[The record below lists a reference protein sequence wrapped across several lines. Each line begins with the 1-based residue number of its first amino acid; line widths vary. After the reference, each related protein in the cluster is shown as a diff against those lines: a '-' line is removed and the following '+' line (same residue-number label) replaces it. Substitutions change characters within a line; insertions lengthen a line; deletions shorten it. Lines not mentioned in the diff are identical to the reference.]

1 MVHLNM
7 LSGNFAHA
15 YCSTWWKRPKNLI
28 WDFNSRENNI
38 SVYIDG
44 GMWAGFGDKNDGKK
58 KFLWI
63 LESKS
68 YDGGTS
74 EQAKILVD
82 RLKETFEQVWTHNDE
97 LLKLDPIFKW
107 SPAYGSYI
115 ESPKIHDKT
124 KLISMITSD
133 KQATEQH
140 QFRYNFAVKNK
151 NMLDLYGRGFNEI
164 EKKETG
170 LNDYMFSV
178 AIENNTY
185 DTYFTEKILDCF
197 LTGTIPIFKGTK
209 KIVNYFDSNGIIFL
223 DEIDNLSELTSDLYY
238 SKMDSIKENFERAFE
253 YELLDDWLFEKY
265 IKNYV

>member
-15 YCSTWWKRPKNLI
+15 YCSTWWKVSKHI
-28 WDFNSRENNI
+28 KWDFFSRENPI

-74 EQAKILVD
+74 EQAKSEVERI
-82 RLKETFEQVWTHNDE
+82 KETYEQVWTHNDE
-97 LLKLDPIFKW
+97 LIALDPIFKW

-115 ESPKIHDKT
+115 EEPKIYNKS

-140 QFRYNFAVKNK
+140 KFRYNYAVQNRDK
-151 NMLDLYGRGFNEI
+151 LDLFGRGFTEI

-170 LNDYMFSV
+170 LIDHMFSI

-197 LTGTIPIFKGTK
+197 LTGTIPVFKGTR
-209 KIVNYFDSNGIIFL
+209 KIDQHFNGDGIIFL
-223 DEIDNLSELTSDLYY
+223 DDLEDLSLLTPELYY
-238 SKMDSIKENFERAFE
+238 SKINSVKENYERALQ
-253 YELLDDWLFEKY
+253 YDILDDWLFEKY
-265 IKNYV
+265 IKEYV

>member
-97 LLKLDPIFKW
+97 LIKLDPIFKW

-151 NMLDLYGRGFNEI
+151 NILDLYGRGFNEI

-223 DEIDNLSELTSDLYY
+223 DKIDNLSELTSDLYY